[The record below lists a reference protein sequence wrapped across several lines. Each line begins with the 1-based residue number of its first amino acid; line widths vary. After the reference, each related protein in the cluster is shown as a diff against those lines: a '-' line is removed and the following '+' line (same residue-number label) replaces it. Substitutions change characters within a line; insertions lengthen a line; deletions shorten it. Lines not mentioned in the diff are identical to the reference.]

1 MEADYYFFR
10 SSYQF
15 APVYF
20 IWGCDL
26 FCSRIVSICHAGTN
40 DLSIKAFLW
49 PICSLETVINGD
61 KQNWK
66 STYYLHGK
74 TGNSLCHFTLGTSEN
89 MGYVQF
95 WRCNVSSFLVSS
107 LADLDLPCSGSL
119 SNNVKCIVTCFCSRY
134 STRWFVSP
142 VSTHTLALRYLPGPS
157 CSKLG

>member
-1 MEADYYFFR
+1 MEISKIERVLTIYMVK
-10 SSYQF
+10 
-15 APVYF
+15 PE
-20 IWGCDL
+20 
-26 FCSRIVSICHAGTN
+26 IVCAI
-40 DLSIKAFLW
+40 
-49 PICSLETVINGD
+49 
-61 KQNWK
+61 
-66 STYYLHGK
+66 
-74 TGNSLCHFTLGTSEN
+74 LGTSEN

>member
-49 PICSLETVINGD
+49 PICSLETVVNGD

-95 WRCNVSSFLVSS
+95 RRCNVSSFLVSS

-119 SNNVKCIVTCFCSRY
+119 SNNVKCIVTYFCSRC
-134 STRWFVSP
+134 STRWFVPP
-142 VSTHTLALRYLPGPS
+142 VSTHTLALRYLPEF
-157 CSKLG
+157 

>member
-1 MEADYYFFR
+1 MKADYYFFR

-49 PICSLETVINGD
+49 PICSLETVIKGD

-95 WRCNVSSFLVSS
+95 RTCNLSSFLFSS
-107 LADLDLPCSGSL
+107 LAGLMDLPCSGSL

-134 STRWFVSP
+134 STRWFVSL
-142 VSTHTLALRYLPGPS
+142 VSTHTLALRYLPEF
-157 CSKLG
+157 